1 MSLVDGVQ
9 VASSNS
15 VLSPPP
21 RPPFLP
27 SPRKS
32 NDPIRKIERQV
43 SIINREARRLFQDG
57 GLPEEIRT
65 IIQQVLGTGEEVLD
79 RELRLRTTGERAIPV
94 RVSCRRFC
102 KPDGDVLGTSLLCVD
117 LSEIKLLQQKL
128 LESERLASIGSLSAN
143 IAHEIKN
150 PLVAIKSF
158 NQLLPERLTDR
169 GFLLEFARL
178 MRKEVERIDQ
188 IVNNLLVWAIFKHA
202 PISEIRQKEK

>member
-1 MSLVDGVQ
+1 M
-9 VASSNS
+9 
-15 VLSPPP
+15 
-21 RPPFLP
+21 
-27 SPRKS
+27 
-32 NDPIRKIERQV
+32 
-43 SIINREARRLFQDG
+43 
-57 GLPEEIRT
+57 
-65 IIQQVLGTGEEVLD
+65 
-79 RELRLRTTGERAIPV
+79 
-94 RVSCRRFC
+94 
-102 KPDGDVLGTSLLCVD
+102 D